1 MSTEI
6 SQLRLTSKLEHSAFE
21 RLVIGSLMASAI
33 AAAVGIVFL
42 ILFFSGAG
50 GFFGPLNDISVV
62 IQYLLMLPIMS
73 YIHRL
78 LPSGQSI
85 KLQVI
90 GFGGVLAVIV
100 LQTLLVIGLIPFQR
114 QIVMVIPAFLVV
126 TFWFA
131 IIEQAGRDEPLLPK
145 GRAQA
150 ILAGLVFGYPFW
162 ALHFRGRLTT
172 NHSTKKISE
181 EQIL

>member
-21 RLVIGSLMASAI
+21 RLVSGSLMVSAI

-62 IQYLLMLPIMS
+62 IQYSLMIPIMS

-85 KLQVI
+85 KLQVM

-100 LQTLLVIGLIPFQR
+100 LQTMLVVGLLPFQR
-114 QIVMVIPAFLVV
+114 QIIMVIPAFLVV
-126 TFWFA
+126 TVWFA
-131 IIEQAGRDEPLLPK
+131 CIEKAGREEPRLPK
-145 GRAQA
+145 GRMQA

-162 ALHFRGRLTT
+162 ALNFRGRLMT
-172 NHSTKKISE
+172 NRSTGKLSE
-181 EQIL
+181 E